1 MLDDDDPPEAAESPG
16 GGAPDDIVFDLG
28 LTGELGKS
36 SETLEETVAASA
48 GLDLDTKS
56 IQKEKI
62 KIDLSYTSAGAVVLL
77 GES

>member
-1 MLDDDDPPEAAESPG
+1 MLDDDEPPEAAESPG

-56 IQKEKI
+56 IHKRRKLILICPTLQQEQ
-62 KIDLSYTSAGAVVLL
+62 LFV
-77 GES
+77 